1 MIQGFKAID
10 QPLSKLDIELL
21 MQRCDM
27 LGLGGAAGVP
37 GQLALCHV
45 VRFSVGRFRSPI
57 IAKARDFKAEVAA
70 AELCCRVRAHMLPP
84 D

>member
-1 MIQGFKAID
+1 MVERLKAID
-10 QPLSKLDIELL
+10 QPLPKLDIELL
-21 MQRCDM
+21 MQRCDV
-27 LGLGGAAGVP
+27 LGFGGAAGVP

-45 VRFSVGRFRSPI
+45 VRFSVGRFGSPI

-70 AELCCRVRAHMLPP
+70 AELYCRVRAHMLPP